1 MKTKSTSRQKTG
13 EGSRRKTKKG
23 AQKPMR
29 PVCLHRRCPCEFSC
43 GIEDPR
49 ARLVEESLD
58 ERERRG

>member
-1 MKTKSTSRQKTG
+1 MKTKSTSFQKT
-13 EGSRRKTKKG
+13 EEDSRRKTKKG
-23 AQKPMR
+23 ALRPMR

-43 GIEDPR
+43 GLKDPR